1 MRYVDEEIENLQ
13 RLLAIYLESE
23 DSMIGMLIIQIQQ
36 RLEVLKAC
44 I

>member
-13 RLLAIYLESE
+13 RLLAIYLESD
-23 DSMIGMLIIQIQQ
+23 DSVIETLIMQIQQ

-44 I
+44 V